1 VGLAGVGFSDAELV
15 NLALMD
21 QVVEVD
27 AHRRQVR
34 VQAGARV
41 SQVTEALRPHGLVLQ
56 NFASIAEQQV
66 GGFIQVSAVRTLTN
80 PN

>member
-1 VGLAGVGFSDAELV
+1 VAGVGFSSGALV

-21 QVVEVD
+21 QVVSVD
-27 AHRRQVR
+27 KERRQVV

-41 SQVTEALRPHGLVLQ
+41 SQVTDALRPHGLVLQ

-66 GGFIQVSAVRTLTN
+66 GGFMQVRDQ
-80 PN
+80 